1 MDTLFNH
8 MEDPLSCVPSNGWWV
23 LVWCWFL
30 LGFFVWILLP
40 CFVLGFFWGVVLKF
54 CCCCCCF
61 MFDFLE
67 RFVVFFAVVFVA
79 GWFWF
84 GLGFLGGGGCL
95 FLFRVFWVLFFLF
108 RAKILTIL

>member
-1 MDTLFNH
+1 M
-8 MEDPLSCVPSNGWWV
+8 V
-23 LVWCWFL
+23 LVSFGVFCL
-30 LGFFVWILLP
+30 DFFCL
-40 CFVLGFFWGVVLKF
+40 VLFWVFFWGVVLKF